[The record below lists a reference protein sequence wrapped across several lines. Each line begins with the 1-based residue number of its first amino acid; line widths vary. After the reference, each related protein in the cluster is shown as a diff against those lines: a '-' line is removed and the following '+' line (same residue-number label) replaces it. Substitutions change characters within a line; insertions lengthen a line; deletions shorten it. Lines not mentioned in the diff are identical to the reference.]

1 MARKKQES
9 SRREALLSELA
20 SECESPG
27 EFMDLLK
34 DLKKSL
40 IEKAL
45 DAEMDQH
52 LGYQKHEAA
61 GRGSGNSRNGK
72 SQKTIQGEFG
82 QTKIQ
87 TPRDRNGTFEPQLI
101 GKHQRRFPGF
111 DQKILALYAKG
122 MTTRDI
128 AQTMQELYE
137 VEVSHDLI
145 SQITESIQEEVVAW
159 QNRPLD
165 EVYPILF
172 MDGLVVSIRSEGKI
186 VKHTIYLALAINL
199 EGKKELLGL
208 WISKNEG
215 AKFWLSVLTDLKNR
229 GVQDIFIACVD
240 GLTGFPDAI
249 GSVYPL
255 AQVQLCIVHLVRN
268 SLNFVSY
275 KDRKAISKAL
285 KEVYRAA
292 TLDAA
297 ESALEEFAQSWD
309 DKYPMISKSW
319 YTHWQNI
326 TAMFE
331 YPPEI
336 RKAIYTTNAI
346 ESVNSVIRKAIRNR
360 KIFPNERSAFK
371 IVYLAIN
378 EAQKRWTMPIQHWNM
393 ALQQFAIKFEDR
405 LPQQLLNHKK

>member
-1 MARKKQES
+1 MSRKKQEV

-20 SECESPG
+20 SECESPE
-27 EFMDLLK
+27 EFMTLLK

-40 IEKAL
+40 LEKAL
-45 DAEMDQH
+45 EAEMDHH
-52 LGYQKHEAA
+52 LGYQKHESS

-72 SQKTIQGEFG
+72 SKKTIQGELG
-82 QTKIQ
+82 PAEIR

-111 DQKILALYAKG
+111 DKKILALFAKG

-128 AQTMQELYE
+128 AEAMHELYE
-137 VEVSHDLI
+137 VEVSHELI
-145 SQITESIQEEVVAW
+145 SKVTESVQEEVVAW

-172 MDGLVVSIRSEGKI
+172 MDGLVVSIRCEGKI

-229 GVQDIFIACVD
+229 GVEDVFITCVD

-249 GSVYPL
+249 ASVFPK

-275 KDRKAISKAL
+275 KDRKEIAKAL
-285 KEVYRAA
+285 KSVYRAP
-292 TLDAA
+292 TLEAA
-297 ESALEEFAQSWD
+297 EAALDEFAGSWD
-309 DKYPMISKSW
+309 DK
-319 YTHWQNI
+319 
-326 TAMFE
+326 
-331 YPPEI
+331 
-336 RKAIYTTNAI
+336 
-346 ESVNSVIRKAIRNR
+346 
-360 KIFPNERSAFK
+360 
-371 IVYLAIN
+371 
-378 EAQKRWTMPIQHWNM
+378 
-393 ALQQFAIKFEDR
+393 
-405 LPQQLLNHKK
+405 

>member
-1 MARKKQES
+1 MTRKKQEV

-20 SECESPG
+20 SECESPE

-45 DAEMDQH
+45 DTEMDQH
-52 LGYQKHEAA
+52 LGYRKHEAV

-72 SQKTIQGEFG
+72 SKKTIQGEFG
-82 QTKIQ
+82 QAKIE

-101 GKHQRRFPGF
+101 SKHQRRFPGF
-111 DQKILALYAKG
+111 DQKIIALYAKG

-128 AQTMQELYE
+128 AETMQELYE

-145 SQITESIQEEVVAW
+145 SQVTESIQDEVVAW

-215 AKFWLSVLTDLKNR
+215 AKFWLSVLVTGRLK
-229 GVQDIFIACVD
+229 
-240 GLTGFPDAI
+240 
-249 GSVYPL
+249 
-255 AQVQLCIVHLVRN
+255 VRR
-268 SLNFVSY
+268 L
-275 KDRKAISKAL
+275 
-285 KEVYRAA
+285 
-292 TLDAA
+292 
-297 ESALEEFAQSWD
+297 W
-309 DKYPMISKSW
+309 
-319 YTHWQNI
+319 
-326 TAMFE
+326 
-331 YPPEI
+331 
-336 RKAIYTTNAI
+336 
-346 ESVNSVIRKAIRNR
+346 
-360 KIFPNERSAFK
+360 
-371 IVYLAIN
+371 
-378 EAQKRWTMPIQHWNM
+378 
-393 ALQQFAIKFEDR
+393 ALQGAPF
-405 LPQQLLNHKK
+405 LVN

>member
-1 MARKKQES
+1 MVRKKQEV
-9 SRREALLSELA
+9 SRRETLLNELA
-20 SECESPG
+20 SECESPE
-27 EFMDLLK
+27 EFMDLLS

-40 IEKAL
+40 LEKAL
-45 DAEMDQH
+45 DAEMDHH
-52 LGYQKHEAA
+52 LGYRKHETS

-72 SQKTIQGEFG
+72 SRKTVQGEFG
-82 QTKIQ
+82 KTEIE
-87 TPRDRNGTFEPQLI
+87 TPRDRNGTFEPKLVA
-101 GKHQRRFPGF
+101 KHQRRFPGF
-111 DQKILALYAKG
+111 DQKIIALFAKG

-128 AQTMQELYE
+128 ADAMQELYE

-145 SQITESIQEEVVAW
+145 SQVTESVQSEVVAW
-159 QNRPLD
+159 RSRPLE
-165 EVYPILF
+165 EVYPVLF

-208 WISKNEG
+208 WISKTEG

-229 GVQDIFIACVD
+229 GVNDIFIACVD

-249 GSVYPL
+249 QSVFPRT
-255 AQVQLCIVHLVRN
+255 QVQLCIVHLVRN

-275 KDRKAISKAL
+275 KDRKEIAKQLKA
-285 KEVYRAA
+285 VYRAP
-292 TLDAA
+292 TLEAA
-297 ESALEEFAQSWD
+297 EDALDEFAQSWD

-319 YTHWQNI
+319 RNHWPNI
-326 TAMFE
+326 TTMFE

-360 KIFPNERSAFK
+360 KIFPSERSAIK

-378 EAQKRWTMPIQHWNM
+378 EAQKKWTMPIHHWSM
-393 ALQQFAIKFEDR
+393 ALQQFAIKLDDR
-405 LPQQLLNHKK
+405 FPQQLLNHKN